1 MSISPYTLYLDQ
13 SAHLDWDW
21 LYTFEQNF
29 WYYKYGQGVK
39 AILDQAIA
47 NVSAPTVDDVTYY
60 YTICEMGYFKR
71 YIDVS
76 PDQVSAL
83 QQVLESGDTFQ
94 VLGGGITSPDC
105 LVCAGEAFLRNY
117 LMGHVWLS
125 QALPFITPKPHCWI
139 PDDFG
144 QDPELPVLTQALGFT
159 GIGFSRLPG
168 SNSTCPV
175 PDPTQ
180 SPAGQDWPATHFD
193 FTWQASDGSTA
204 ITHWMP
210 DSYAFGNQL
219 GSPAQATQ
227 ISLFTNAYLPTQDS
241 DPVQYGAAATPYL
254 YIPIDNDFSMPLTG
268 LQAAVTQWND
278 NQVFGGGA
286 QATNTQVT
294 LGTFDTFITQLR
306 QNQDSY
312 PLPLLAPYNG
322 TPYWTGYYASRM
334 ALKTLHNRALRA
346 LVAAEV
352 FGLLTR
358 PNDTTYNNALPTGF
372 WDDVAAA
379 WMAFLPSTHH
389 DYVCGTAND
398 AVYATEQLPLLRGVA
413 GTAAGLRATALN
425 ALASMMAPSDET
437 YPVLVANSLGFAR
450 TGLVAISDVAV
461 PGLDQ
466 VTFDGMQGAAQ
477 ISSEGE
483 MLFIATVDS
492 LGYDASGSLS
502 AAVSSGAGTKGT
514 PPVSITPATSG
525 GGYVLQNDYL
535 IATISPAANWGVES
549 LVDQSTST
557 DILSGTGNDIAFYA
571 DGGGLYQFGNEYVD
585 GDYPFH
591 IDTGVT
597 VATSGPCLGAV
608 ILETGPVRVR
618 LRTVVAYTVNGAT
631 VRYSRD
637 YELVAGEPFL
647 RMVTTGPAP
656 SLYSVMTRFPL
667 SAAVT
672 GLVHGTPYHW
682 TSQQPLQN
690 GKGQPFWGP
699 PTFQAT
705 HNFVLPQDQGG
716 ATLAALYHGGIPAW
730 AYDADGA
737 LIGCLMRNTPTSGG
751 HGADGTDTAVHT
763 QAYALR
769 VPSGLGTPDSGAPLQ
784 EALSYN
790 TPLQGALLP
799 SKTGVTKGL
808 PSRDSVA
815 TVTTGTAIL
824 TAAKP
829 GSFAANSDSVVL
841 RLYTPAN
848 QSQDV
853 ALALGAGLAP
863 SQAVAVTA
871 AEGPWTGPD
880 QGVILSGGTV
890 TLTMTNAL
898 ATLQLT

>member
-1 MSISPYTLYLDQ
+1 MSISPYTMYLDQ

-39 AILDQAIA
+39 AILDQAIT
-47 NVSAPTVDDVTYY
+47 NVSAPTVDGVTYY

-76 PDQVSAL
+76 PEQVGVL
-83 QQVLESGDTFQ
+83 QAVLENGDTFQ

-168 SNSTCPV
+168 SNSSCPV
-175 PDPTQ
+175 PDPIQ

-268 LQAAVTQWND
+268 LPAAVTQWND
-278 NQVFGGGA
+278 NQVAGGGA
-286 QATNTQVT
+286 QATNVEVT

-358 PNDTTYNNALPTGF
+358 PNDTGYNNALPTGF
-372 WDDVAAA
+372 WDDLAAA

-450 TGLVAISDVAV
+450 TGLVAIPDVAV
-461 PGLDQ
+461 PNLGH
-466 VTFDGMQGAAQ
+466 VTFGTTQGAAQ
-477 ISSEGE
+477 ISSDGE
-483 MLFIATVDS
+483 MLFMATVDS
-492 LGYDASGSLS
+492 LGYDATGSLS
-502 AAVSSGAGTKGT
+502 AGAPDKGATRNGTSA
-514 PPVSITPATSG
+514 VSITCATDGS
-525 GGYVLQNDYL
+525 YVLQNDYL
-535 IATISPAANWGVES
+535 IATISPAANWGIES

-557 DILSGTGNDIAFYA
+557 DILSGTGNDIVFYA
-571 DGGGLYQFGNEYVD
+571 DGGGLYQFGDEYVD

-591 IDTGVT
+591 VDTGVT

-608 ILETGPVRVR
+608 MLETGPVRVR
-618 LRTVVAYTVNGAT
+618 LRTVVAYTVSGAT
-631 VRYSRD
+631 VRYTRD

-682 TSQQPLQN
+682 TSQQPLRN

-705 HNFVLPQDQGG
+705 HNFVLPQDQAGD
-716 ATLAALYHGGIPAW
+716 TLAALYHGGIPAW
-730 AYDADGA
+730 AFDADAA
-737 LIGCLMRNTPTSGG
+737 LISCLARNTPTSGG

-769 VPSGLGTPDSGAPLQ
+769 VPGGLGTPESGAPLQ

-815 TVTTGTAIL
+815 AVTGGTAIL
-824 TAAKP
+824 TVAKP
-829 GSFAANSDSVVL
+829 GSFAANADSVVL

-853 ALALGAGLAP
+853 TLSLGAGLAP
-863 SQAVAVTA
+863 TQAVAVTA
-871 AEGPWTGPD
+871 AEGAWPGPN
-880 QGVILSGGTV
+880 QGVALTGGTV

-898 ATLQLT
+898 ATVQLT